1 MRIIT
6 TLLFLFL
13 FSSLKLY
20 GNTVHVIVDYTM
32 NKNRLDLIKEKY
44 SDVISKKTNLD
55 IIYIGK
61 GITKE
66 KLGRYEEFKVGCGF
80 DECAEIVDYINE
92 NRYDFSCLIREFP
105 KCSNL
110 QDEYGIS
117 IITDLNKSQK
127 KNLKKS
133 DRILLIDLKG
143 IEKQSL
149 PSIIIN
155 ANVNEVNAGEEV
167 IFNAQIS
174 NTSLAGTL
182 EWFENGIKVES
193 RVLKYST
200 IPDQDIQ
207 VTCKWSF
214 EDCKVESNMAYIKVK
229 RCELAIP
236 FSLYFENS
244 AIYSRNVK
252 NPNKVYVYPMND
264 SNGSRVILI
273 KQDCFF
279 SEFEMEVLNQNGT
292 VIGKKIFQI
301 NEKSS
306 NQILQ
311 FLSIRDKKVVA
322 VDVQDLIDPFKE
334 QFIFIRIIPTKIP
347 MIERNIPK
355 YEVFFTSCSPNE

>member
-1 MRIIT
+1 MKINTIFVF
-6 TLLFLFL
+6 LFLFL
-13 FSSLKLY
+13 SLKLY

-44 SDVISKKTNLD
+44 SDVISKKTDLD

-80 DECAEIVDYINE
+80 DECAEIVDFINE

-133 DRILLIDLKG
+133 DKILLIDLKG

-214 EDCKVESNMAYIKVK
+214 EECKVESNIAYIKVK

-252 NPNKVYVYPMND
+252 NPNKVYVYP
-264 SNGSRVILI
+264 RVL
-273 KQDCFF
+273 
-279 SEFEMEVLNQNGT
+279 T
-292 VIGKKIFQI
+292 
-301 NEKSS
+301 
-306 NQILQ
+306 
-311 FLSIRDKKVVA
+311 
-322 VDVQDLIDPFKE
+322 E
-334 QFIFIRIIPTKIP
+334 QELK
-347 MIERNIPK
+347 
-355 YEVFFTSCSPNE
+355 SPNSKGLETVVSHPNVIRCEDVPVMKISSSQIRSIVNKGQSPEYLITEPVFKYMDEMNFYK

>member
-1 MRIIT
+1 MKINIT
-6 TLLFLFL
+6 FLFL
-13 FSSLKLY
+13 FAFFSLKLY

-32 NKNRLDLIKEKY
+32 NKNRFDLIKEKY
-44 SDVISKKTNLD
+44 SDVISKKTILD
-55 IIYIGK
+55 IIYLGK

-66 KLGRYEEFKVGCGF
+66 KSGKYEEFKVGCGF
-80 DECAEIVDYINE
+80 DECAEIDDYINE
-92 NRYDFSCLIREFP
+92 NRYDFVCLIREFP

-110 QDEYGIS
+110 QDEYGLSNIA
-117 IITDLNKSQK
+117 DLNKSQK

-133 DRILLIDLKG
+133 DKILLIDLKG

-149 PSIIIN
+149 PSIIIT
-155 ANVNEVNAGEEV
+155 ANMNEVNAGEEV
-167 IFNAQIS
+167 IINAQIS

-182 EWFENGIKVES
+182 EWFENDIKVES

-207 VTCKWSF
+207 VACKWSY
-214 EDCKVESNMAYIKVK
+214 EECNVESNIAYIKVK
-229 RCELAIP
+229 QCESAIP

-252 NPNKVYVYPMND
+252 NPNKVYIYPMND

-279 SEFEMEVLNQNGT
+279 SEFEMEILNQIGT
-292 VIGKKIFQI
+292 VIGRKVFQI
-301 NEKSS
+301 NDKSS

-311 FLSIRDKKVVA
+311 FLSIRDKSIVA

-334 QFIFIRIIPTKIP
+334 QFIYIKITPTKIP